1 MPDAADNVVDWAEFS
16 RMRAELGAS
25 FVRILGYFHED
36 GEKAVD
42 AIEAAMHA
50 REPARLV
57 LPAHTLKSEAR
68 QFGAMKLAAIAEEIE
83 DAGRHAVETRL
94 FPDHV
99 LPQVAQLRGLYRTT
113 LDQLLAETNPLA
125 QRGGLGQKAPSN
137 QGFGRL

>member
-1 MPDAADNVVDWAEFS
+1 MDAAAESVVDWAEFS

-36 GEKAVD
+36 GEKAVA

-50 REPARLV
+50 REAAALI

-68 QFGAMKLAAIAEEIE
+68 QFGATALGGLAEEIE
-83 DAGRHAVETRL
+83 DAGRHAVEIRL
-94 FPDHV
+94 FPDHI
-99 LPQVAQLRGLYRTT
+99 LPQVAQLRALYRTT

-125 QRGGLGQKAPSN
+125 QRGNVGHKAPSN